1 MVVSHDSGKYRRMFR
16 ASWLLGFS
24 LLLFAGTA
32 NATMRCGT
40 ALISLGDTAAV
51 VREKCGSPD
60 SSVDQVPVARINNGR
75 RVNPVKVS
83 LWVYGPRN
91 GAFQHLKFIEDK
103 LVKIDT
109 RRD

>member
-1 MVVSHDSGKYRRMFR
+1 M
-16 ASWLLGFS
+16 AS
-24 LLLFAGTA
+24 
-32 NATMRCGT
+32 ATMRCGT
-40 ALISLGDTAAV
+40 ALISVGDTAAV
-51 VREKCGSPD
+51 VREKCGPPD
-60 SSVDQVPVARINNGR
+60 SSVDEGPATRINGVPRLNA
-75 RVNPVKVS
+75 VKVS

>member
-1 MVVSHDSGKYRRMFR
+1 MAVSHDSGKYRWMFR
-16 ASWLLGFS
+16 APWWLGFS

-32 NATMRCGT
+32 SATMRCGT
-40 ALISLGDTAAV
+40 ALISLGNTAAV
-51 VREKCGSPD
+51 VRDKCGPPD
-60 SSVDQVPVARINNGR
+60 SSVDQMPAA
-75 RVNPVKVS
+75 RVNGVPRLNAVKVS

-103 LVKIDT
+103 LVNIDT